1 MVDEE
6 AGSSLTLKFQPADLA
21 YALNPFN
28 AWHKN
33 FPFSRQND
41 IERSALN
48 LLYSLIISQP
58 RTLLK

>member
-1 MVDEE
+1 MLDEE

-41 IERSALN
+41 IERSTIRFSVP
-48 LLYSLIISQP
+48 SLIFLFI
-58 RTLLK
+58 LIK